1 MHQNN
6 DVAHSASVHS
16 CWSQPLLKAAIC
28 VGSLIAGA
36 TLISIATPETWLS
49 AGASQSGRLP
59 ETVLLDFTAKWCS
72 PCQQMSP
79 IIDRLGEQG
88 YPVMKV
94 DVDQQRAL
102 TERFRIDAMP
112 TFVLLVNG
120 REVMRQTGATSEAQ
134 LRRMLLQI
142 PTWQQEF
149 ARQDA
154 QQKATRTA
162 SNATTPS
169 PFSIDLGES
178 ESAAPVFAEN
188 KPKRGFGGLPLPFM
202 NRDQEKSQVVA
213 AAATPPVIRGQ
224 TSDAVTTAPVSHSD
238 PMRASTRLRVK
249 DAGGINYGSGTILE
263 SRVGRTLIL
272 TCGHIFRH
280 LDDKGIVEVE
290 LFPNGD
296 KPVMYIGKVLHFDL
310 DSDVGL
316 VVIPTTEPL
325 SVISLASINEPLQVG
340 DSLRSI
346 GCSGGDEP
354 TTEIVEVTS
363 VNKYDGPDNIEC
375 TGLPVPGRSGGG
387 LFRGTELVGICIAA
401 DPKDRRGVYT
411 GLNPVYDLLE
421 QTGFGH
427 LLPMGRPAAAPAPV
441 VAEVPAAA
449 NPPQARV
456 AANTD
461 HTIPETTVADPAALF
476 AHASTST
483 KSEDRAATAHELQ
496 AVLGQAPDSEI
507 ICIVRPKN
515 PQIPSRVVVIHE
527 ASPKLVGYLLD
538 SVGSLPDS
546 PGSLNEVLA
555 RSEGL
560 VPTTAV
566 DTVSPFAPADFDAPP
581 AFTVPEKRQSP
592 QRPASPRGF

>member
-1 MHQNN
+1 MHQNR
-6 DVAHSASVHS
+6 DVAPTSSVRSALAHG
-16 CWSQPLLKAAIC
+16 LLTGTIC
-28 VGSLIAGA
+28 LGSLIAGA
-36 TLISIATPETWLS
+36 TLIIMALPDTWLS
-49 AGASQSGRLP
+49 AGATQSGRMP

-72 PCQQMSP
+72 PCQEMSP
-79 IIDRLGEQG
+79 IIDRLAEQG

-94 DVDQQRAL
+94 DVDQQRTL

-162 SNATTPS
+162 SSETTPS
-169 PFSIDLGES
+169 PFSIDLGEAQP
-178 ESAAPVFAEN
+178 AAPVFAEN

-202 NRDQEKSQVVA
+202 NRNKEKAEAVA
-213 AAATPPVIRGQ
+213 AAQEPAIVRGQ
-224 TSDAVTTAPVSHSD
+224 SGEARVAPVSTSD
-238 PMRASTRLRVK
+238 PMSASTRLRVK
-249 DAGGINYGSGTILE
+249 DAAGINYGSGTILE

-280 LDDKGIVEVE
+280 LEDKGVVEVE
-290 LFPNGD
+290 LFLGGE
-296 KPVMYIGKVLHFDL
+296 KPVLYIGKVLHFDL

-316 VVIPTTEPL
+316 VEIPTTDPL

-340 DSLRSI
+340 DSLRSV
-346 GCSGGDEP
+346 GCSGGDNPSVEV
-354 TTEIVEVTS
+354 VEVTS

-387 LFRGTELVGICIAA
+387 LFRGRQLVGVCIAA

-411 GLNPVYDLLE
+411 GLDPIYDLLE

-427 LLPMGRPAAAPAPV
+427 LLPVGRPATLPQAL
-441 VAEVPAAA
+441 VAETTSATTNAATATTPPAAKTRT
-449 NPPQARV
+449 PS
-456 AANTD
+456 
-461 HTIPETTVADPAALF
+461 IEVADPAALF
-476 AHASTST
+476 AGVTT
-483 KSEDRAATAHELQ
+483 KAQAANPAAVAQELQ
-496 AVLGQAPDSEI
+496 TVLGQAPDSEI

-527 ASPKLVGYLLD
+527 ASPKLVSYLLD

-546 PGSLNEVLA
+546 PGSMNEVLA

-560 VPTTAV
+560 VPTSAV
-566 DTVSPFAPADFDAPP
+566 DTVSPFAPVEFEAAPK
-581 AFTVPEKRQSP
+581 FPERENRLPP

>member
-1 MHQNN
+1 M
-6 DVAHSASVHS
+6 
-16 CWSQPLLKAAIC
+16 
-28 VGSLIAGA
+28 
-36 TLISIATPETWLS
+36 
-49 AGASQSGRLP
+49 P

-72 PCQQMSP
+72 PCQEMSP
-79 IIDRLGEQG
+79 IIDRLAEQG

-94 DVDQQRAL
+94 DVDQQRAIA
-102 TERFRIDAMP
+102 ERFRIEAMP

-162 SNATTPS
+162 SAETPSS

-178 ESAAPVFAEN
+178 HPAAPAFAEN

-202 NRDQEKSQVVA
+202 NRGKEKAESVA
-213 AAATPPVIRGQ
+213 EVHEPATIRGQ
-224 TSDAVTTAPVSHSD
+224 TADTTRTQPVSTSD
-238 PMRASTRLRVK
+238 PMSASMRLRVK
-249 DAGGINYGSGTILE
+249 DAEGINYGSGTILE

-280 LDDKGIVEVE
+280 LKDNGVVEVE
-290 LFPNGD
+290 LFLGGE
-296 KPVMYIGKVLHFDL
+296 KPVLYIGKVLHFDL
-310 DSDVGL
+310 QSDVGL

-346 GCSGGDEP
+346 GCSGGDDP
-354 TTEIVEVTS
+354 TVETVEVTS

-387 LFRGTELVGICIAA
+387 LFRGKQLVGVCIAA

-411 GLNPVYDLLE
+411 GLHPIYDLLE

-427 LLPMGRPAAAPAPV
+427 LLPVGRPATLPMQLAEATAEPDSTATATPTPPANKSRPPSSDVTDAATLFAGIPTKSPS
-441 VAEVPAAA
+441 PNAAA
-449 NPPQARV
+449 
-456 AANTD
+456 
-461 HTIPETTVADPAALF
+461 TVQ
-476 AHASTST
+476 
-483 KSEDRAATAHELQ
+483 ELQ
-496 AVLGQAPDSEI
+496 TVLGQAPDSEI

-527 ASPKLVGYLLD
+527 ASPKLVSYLLD
-538 SVGSLPDS
+538 SVGSLPAS
-546 PGSLNEVLA
+546 PGSMNEVLA

-560 VPTTAV
+560 VPTSAV
-566 DTVSPFAPADFDAPP
+566 DIVSPFAPVEFDSAPVFIERENRLP
-581 AFTVPEKRQSP
+581 P